1 MAASTLR
8 RRLSRSPAGSRLGV
22 DRGQTLALRG
32 CLLLLKVNRAAKS
45 QERILLVTARALY
58 TLKPGSWAQTNRV
71 PLAALSGL
79 SMSTFADG
87 FVVVSVNAA
96 ACDRDADLVLSS
108 PQKAELVTVLKD
120 AVSRL
125 GRPEPLAISFADKLE
140 FRSGK
145 ARGPIDSRGP
155 APPTHARPLAR
166 SSSLGRA
173 PRERDRVSHHQLL
186 RGHVARLQGAGG
198 SAQRGPRPPA
208 GAAGVAGSHP
218 ASVGLQR
225 GAPARRHR
233 LTNA

>member
-1 MAASTLR
+1 M
-8 RRLSRSPAGSRLGV
+8 
-22 DRGQTLALRG
+22 DRGQTLELRG

-108 PQKAELVTVLKD
+108 PQKAEIVTVLKD

-125 GRPEPLAISFADKLE
+125 GRPEPLAISFADTLE

-155 APPTHARPLAR
+155 APPTHARPRPPDSRSPAR
-166 SSSLGRA
+166 PLVLSREGSSREGPSVAPSTFTRTRRSA
-173 PRERDRVSHHQLL
+173 PRRGRQCSTRELQVRV
-186 RGHVARLQGAGG
+186 
-198 SAQRGPRPPA
+198 PPA
-208 GAAGVAGSHP
+208 LASNAA
-218 ASVGLQR
+218 LQL
-225 GAPARRHR
+225 AA
-233 LTNA
+233 TA

>member
-1 MAASTLR
+1 M
-8 RRLSRSPAGSRLGV
+8 
-22 DRGQTLALRG
+22 DRGQTLELRG

-96 ACDRDADLVLSS
+96 ECDRDADLVLSS

-125 GRPEPLAISFADKLE
+125 GRPEPLAISFADTLE

-155 APPTHARPLAR
+155 PPDSRSPARPLVLSREGSSREGPSVAPSTFTRTRRSAPRRGRQCSTRTAPACGSCGSCRFASRQRWPPTRR
-166 SSSLGRA
+166 SSS
-173 PRERDRVSHHQLL
+173 
-186 RGHVARLQGAGG
+186 
-198 SAQRGPRPPA
+198 PP
-208 GAAGVAGSHP
+208 P
-218 ASVGLQR
+218 
-225 GAPARRHR
+225 PD
-233 LTNA
+233 